1 MSQLL
6 TVLSGIPACVYDTTL
21 QQILDSGCKD
31 FRCMCKDDDLL
42 TGLMYALL
50 RSCETADQ
58 NQGFEVAQ
66 ELCRKTIPS
75 LNDSKGTEIVVI
87 VAVMTV
93 VSTVAV
99 ILRLIGRKISAAPY
113 GADDALIIAALIL
126 TYGLNVNEIVAV
138 HYGFGRHQLMLSL
151 DYIKKFLLN
160 DWTIQILFATAISA
174 TRMSLLLFYHR
185 LFPVRRFTVVA
196 VITGCIMI
204 GWWIGF
210 ILAIIFSCR
219 PVASFWN
226 KAIPGHCISEKSL
239 SWGITG
245 SELGANILMLVL
257 PIPWLWDL
265 RLPLSKKLALIGI
278 FMLGCFVC
286 ISCIVRFPLLAA
298 VVQTDASWT
307 IVPAGI
313 WIVVECNIGIASV
326 CLPLMRP
333 LVAFEFSNLST
344 FFSFSR
350 SRRLDSPFSDE
361 ETKTETSTGLRSIGK
376 LCEKPWDGSRTDPG
390 DSPDQHPAYRNN
402 SQSILHTMQTQP
414 EHQPGYRN
422 VHTHRSRIESYSPDT
437 SKSDSLNAAVPPP
450 IRRAIPS
457 SAPRNP
463 KIATKAHPPSSIKAI
478 RSSPP
483 PAPRKPPAAP
493 PQQQHK
499 VARSSAPLAPRR
511 AESKKRP
518 PIYNPLQ
525 AHPPSLHRFPH
536 KQTASDRLKTRPT
549 STHKHKSPH
558 QHTASDPLKA
568 RPTSIQ
574 KTQSPRYK
582 SASIPM
588 TNPKSPRHRSAPMPA
603 LTSTFHPYRRR
614 SRRLTADEMNERWK
628 MWYQGRGSEVGKG
641 LWSLEIVVPNASKE
655 GQDGMDV
662 EEEVRWEVRDPPSP
676 RIRRKPVPPKSRL

>member
-1 MSQLL
+1 MDTDMSQLL
-6 TVLSGIPACVYDTTL
+6 TVLEGIPACVYDTTL

-31 FRCMCKDDDLL
+31 FQCMCKNDDLL

-75 LNDSKGTEIVVI
+75 LNDNKGTEIVVI

-113 GADDALIIAALIL
+113 GSDDALIIAALIL
-126 TYGLNVNEIVAV
+126 TYGLNVNEIIAV

-160 DWTIQILFATAISA
+160 DWTIQILFATAISV

-185 LFPVRRFTVVA
+185 LFPVRRFTIVA

-265 RLPLSKKLALIGI
+265 RLALSKKFALIGI

-333 LVAFEFSNLST
+333 LVTLEFSNLST

-350 SRRLDSPFSDE
+350 SRRTGSPSSDE

-376 LCEKPWDGSRTDPG
+376 LCEKPWDGSRSDPG
-390 DSPDQHPAYRNN
+390 ASPDQHPAYRNR
-402 SQSILHTMQTQP
+402 QSILHPMQTQP
-414 EHQPGYRN
+414 QHQREYRD

-437 SKSDSLNAAVPPP
+437 SQPDSLKVAVPPP
-450 IRRAIPS
+450 IPRTRRS
-457 SAPRNP
+457 SGPGNP
-463 KIATKAHPPSSIKAI
+463 KIATKTHPPPSTKTI
-478 RSSPP
+478 RATAFL
-483 PAPRKPPAAP
+483 APRKPPTAP
-493 PQQQHK
+493 PQQPPE
-499 VARSSAPLAPRR
+499 VARSSAPPAPRR
-511 AESKKRP
+511 AEPTKRP

-525 AHPPSLHRFPH
+525 AHPPSVHRFPH
-536 KQTASDRLKTRPT
+536 
-549 STHKHKSPH
+549 H
-558 QHTASDPLKA
+558 HTASDPLKA
-568 RPTSIQ
+568 RPTSIH
-574 KTQSPRYK
+574 KSQSPRHK
-582 SASIPM
+582 SAPVPLP
-588 TNPKSPRHRSAPMPA
+588 NPKSPRHRSAPMPA
-603 LTSTFHPYRRR
+603 LTSTFNPYRRQR
-614 SRRLTADEMNERWK
+614 RRLTADEMNERWK

-641 LWSLEIVVPNASKE
+641 LWGLEIVVPNASKE
-655 GQDGMDV
+655 GHDGMDAE
-662 EEEVRWEVRDPPSP
+662 EEEVRWEVRNPPP
-676 RIRRKPVPPKSRL
+676 PPPIRRKPVPPRSRL